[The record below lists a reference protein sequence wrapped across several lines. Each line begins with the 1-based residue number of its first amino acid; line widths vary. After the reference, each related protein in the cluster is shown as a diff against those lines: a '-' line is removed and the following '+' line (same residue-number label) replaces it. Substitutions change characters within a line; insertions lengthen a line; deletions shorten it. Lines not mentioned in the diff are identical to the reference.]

1 MGGNL
6 GLVSLKRKTF
16 IIMVESELNDS
27 KTFEEFKLKL
37 QELKLVFTCVDSVEP
52 VPTQIKVDQQLS
64 PSLTT

>member
-1 MGGNL
+1 
-6 GLVSLKRKTF
+6 LVSLKRKTF